1 MDTTETVRT
10 KREEILRLATGH
22 RTSNVRL
29 FGSVA
34 RAAAGPDSDVDILVT
49 ALPGCSLF
57 DLGGLQADLEDLLGT
72 RVDVVID
79 TDLKPRLRDR
89 ILKEAIPL

>member
-1 MDTTETVRT
+1 MVPVETVRM

-29 FGSVA
+29 FGWVA
-34 RAAAGPDSDVDILVT
+34 RVAAGPDSDVDILVT

-72 RVDVVID
+72 RVDVVVD
-79 TDLKPRLRDR
+79 TDLTPRLRDG
-89 ILKEAIPL
+89 ILKEAVPL